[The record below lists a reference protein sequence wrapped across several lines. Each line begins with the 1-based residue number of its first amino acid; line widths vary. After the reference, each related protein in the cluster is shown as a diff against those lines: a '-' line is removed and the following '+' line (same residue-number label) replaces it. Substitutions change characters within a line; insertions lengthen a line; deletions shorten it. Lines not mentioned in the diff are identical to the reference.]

1 MNTKMPTLFCLKNPM
16 AKQSKLHNYLR
27 LTLFSLLS
35 LFSVL
40 AYAAAPV
47 IRGDFNVSGGQA
59 TYSLPIE
66 VVPGR
71 NGHQPTLAISYASD
85 SPNGYLGMGWNL
97 SGLSSITRC
106 GKNLAKDGL
115 WGGVRL
121 NDNDRY
127 CLDGQR
133 LVAISGK
140 DGGHLTEYRLE
151 NNGFSKI
158 VSFKTNY
165 SGHGPSH
172 FKVWKKDG
180 SVYEYGME
188 NTAQV
193 NLPGQSHIYK
203 WALNKITDHT
213 KSNHIEFKYY
223 ENNSTGRHRI
233 SSIHYMGGSVEFGY
247 EARSDSTSQFLV
259 GSKLTRPQRLSKI
272 YVKNQSAQTV
282 RNYNLNYRHSVATSR
297 SLLTSVQMCSGG
309 GTPECSS
316 AINFEWRDAH
326 NQEIQSVSNTDIL
339 EPRFFDIER
348 DGTLEK
354 YGVLNSPHLTW
365 CSRTA
370 PKNWGWNYKNLEGA
384 TINQKGKMS
393 ALYGSVDSP
402 RLAISNYDTRS
413 GASCGSD
420 NSRQSVQTLRDKG
433 PDYAGSYQP
442 HGNGVLSTYET
453 NKRAGDFNGDGRD
466 TLIDSSYNERNGS
479 GFCLWGCYSTYYK
492 SVADIDNDGIDDW
505 VSYDNYKFKYYL
517 SSQGHRERSL
527 EVYRNTKSFRLVDI
541 NNDGY
546 LDLATLEVSST
557 GHILVYLFNGNG
569 YTANRG
575 HYNQLIDTNTS
586 TDSVAFVD
594 YNSDGYPDLY
604 TNKNIHKNHFGR
616 ISWGSYLR
624 TGIENFSSYTDFN
637 SDGRVDL
644 VLGEYDKS
652 KSVHVSKPY
661 AQDKIRVIREEGLVY
676 VVDYKPAS
684 DPSVHSQRRYFYY
697 PVVNSTPSRYLVS
710 HVSKQPHGYTATTF
724 DYHYQGAKSHRKGLG
739 FLGFDRITVTENS
752 EIKTTTESEFTP
764 RNSSGVI
771 TDLRLAGKPTRITV
785 KKNGKIVKDTHFQS
799 YHAVTRSGINGVKYY
814 ETSPKVVKVDHY
826 DNNGNRVKTTTTT
839 TEKDKN
845 GFGNVVEKTTNVVG
859 ATANSG
865 SFTTKDIFDY
875 VSNGTTQTFQVL
887 SITSTNVPNIDTV
900 FNQFIY
906 GITKY
911 CGTDGKVYVK
921 PNDQFVLIHGDI
933 DVPLIL
939 KRMKYFYRFDEST
952 TSNSQNWSDQQ
963 GALVTV
969 SEATFNAAKPRSC
982 GALTYQ
988 DFNRDGRKELTSSH
1002 LNVTQ
1007 LSTKSG
1013 SEFWQVGA
1021 IKKSTQS
1028 ITDNTSGD
1036 IKTTISDF
1044 EYTAKGLLSKQTITP
1059 TAYQSGGVSGRN
1071 LITRYDYDDFGNIT
1085 SQSVSG
1091 SDLDLRTTS
1100 TAYDSNQLYIDKVT
1114 NAKGHVTDY
1123 TYDASGRLTEE
1134 IAPNGRKVIYQYD
1147 SFGRIIKETHGNPN
1161 NFVNYDYLGAARCG
1175 NADTE
1180 TLRCVKSTSSQGGE
1194 SWVQL
1199 DFAGREVRSGVTSF
1213 DGRIAYTDTHWDRNG
1228 RKTSVTRPYFINDP
1242 VFHVEFE
1249 YDTLNREI
1257 LKKEPGATGGQTLWR
1272 TNYNAFTTTLTDARG
1287 FEHRTTTNVLGHILK
1302 KEEAV
1307 EKPDYSY
1314 QTYTYFPDGKLKS
1327 SVDSKGNATHVEYDN
1342 LGYRSKLDDP
1352 DLGVWTYQ
1360 YNAVGELLEKKDANG
1375 VTTTYRYDS
1384 LGRKVYQKDGSS
1396 AASTWVYDGRG
1407 TASLGAL
1414 TSMSGHGS
1422 NSEFYYHANG
1432 LLAEKA
1438 TFIDGEKFSTLYGY
1452 DDFERLKTEVR
1463 PNGLDSSSANSPIN
1477 LANAT
1482 KASNRLALEYLY
1494 NDKGYLALI
1503 RSPYTYADT
1512 KFSHP
1517 SYRAEIDQL
1526 IKETLNVAKQYL
1538 NKAERYAQQKDFFQ
1552 GKANEYN
1559 SKTIGLHHLDSASLQ
1574 ILGSENIFRL
1584 KRWCDANGKC
1594 YLRPGSW
1601 VILHDDVAIPIDIT
1615 LDGAIYEL
1623 QQRLGDTRNGVRNY
1637 HSSLI
1642 NTGLT
1647 DSAFKQMGLSPAGDF
1662 RVVDYDK
1669 NGTLNLMAAND
1680 AYGARA
1686 DFSTQQELVFSAED
1700 LQQAADIS
1708 NRHYLYYTDL
1718 ARDLLTLVDKVQA
1731 LSNVYCEAKHNL
1743 VGNSS
1748 EAPGSVNCQNK
1759 AEEKPNQLTHLK
1771 SLYTNSE
1778 LAEASQS
1785 GAYQIY
1791 WQRRETDAYGHTLS
1805 ETLGNGLVNTY
1816 YHSASTG
1823 KPMMITTHKTGQV
1836 LSHRYKE
1843 ITGKQNA
1850 FVGSSDAT
1858 RWLEYQYDD
1867 HNNVTQRYDQSLGIR
1882 DFYTYDGLDRVK
1894 TNNIVFDNGS
1904 SQANVTKNSAF
1915 SYDSIGNILSKTG
1928 VSGIYEYSNI
1938 GAGPHAVTKANGLT
1952 YQYDAVGNMVSAK
1965 RSNNSTERTLSWTA
1979 FNKPSEITRNG
1990 KTVSFSYDANHN
2002 RYKKV
2007 SGTQTTVYIDKT
2019 YERVT
2024 DVATGEV
2031 QHQHFVYAEG
2041 KLIALNSQSENADGS
2056 ITNKQVRFLHY
2067 DALNSV
2073 DMITD
2078 LYGYVVERRS
2088 YDAFGKQRDITPQG
2102 EANTKYSYVE
2112 QMVLTNRGYTGHEE
2126 IEEVGLIHMNGRV
2139 YDQTLGRFV
2148 SADPIIQAPFVTNS
2162 FNRYAYVWNNPL
2174 KYIDPTGFRA
2184 IEGAGQDDGIG
2195 RSVHT
2200 NDSGEQTHF
2209 DRNGRNTGD
2218 KPRYYADTDKQ
2229 ESKRQ
2234 TLGQAFVSIIE
2245 NNGPGPAREDIYWL
2259 GGDTVLPQGETLG
2272 MLHSQVFD
2280 ADGNVLPSATI
2291 EHIERFYAGL
2301 ASNKSLSAN
2310 RAAGY
2315 QMAFKDAAVG
2325 FVLGGLGRAATL
2337 HRFQTV
2343 TTSVDPNAIR
2353 FSQNS
2358 VNGADDLVKS
2368 MQVNGWMGDAID
2380 VVKMGDGSLTT
2391 LDNTRVLAASRAGIN
2406 VQANIHNASDALPA
2420 NMVERFTTKKGVPT
2434 TWGEAVQLRIGKQNS
2449 VFRNTY
2455 PNGSPYI
2462 SSVE

>member
-1 MNTKMPTLFCLKNPM
+1 M
-16 AKQSKLHNYLR
+16 
-27 LTLFSLLS
+27 FSLLS

-40 AYAAAPV
+40 VYAAAPV

-106 GKNLAKDGL
+106 GKNLAKDGR

-121 NDNDRY
+121 NNDDRY

-133 LVAISGK
+133 LVAITGQ

-151 NNGFSKI
+151 NNGYSKI
-158 VSFKTNY
+158 VSFKNHY
-165 SGHGPSH
+165 HGHGPSH

-188 NTAQV
+188 DTAQV
-193 NLPGQSHIYK
+193 NLPGQTHIYK

-213 KSNHIEFKYY
+213 KSNHIDFKYY

-233 SSIHYMGGSVEFGY
+233 NSINYMGGSVEFGY
-247 EARSDSTSQFLV
+247 EDRSDKTSQYLV

-272 YVKNQSAQTV
+272 YVKNETGGFV
-282 RNYNLNYRHSVATSR
+282 RNYRLAYKDSSATSR
-297 SLLTSVQMCSGG
+297 SLLTSVHMCTGSEM
-309 GTPECSS
+309 TECSN
-316 AINFEWRDAH
+316 AINFEWRDAL
-326 NQEIQSVSNTDIL
+326 NNDTQKVSDTGIL
-339 EPRFFDIER
+339 EPRFFDVQR
-348 DGTLEK
+348 DGVKESYGMTYRPKVFKGCHGKDPGWSYKTPYGNVITERGSSSTLTGSINSINLHTGPMRLQYVGDHCGTDNHPKKK
-354 YGVLNSPHLTW
+354 YELKYDNPGYSSSYMPNGDGVLHIQDPS
-365 CSRTA
+365 
-370 PKNWGWNYKNLEGA
+370 K
-384 TINQKGKMS
+384 I
-393 ALYGSVDSP
+393 
-402 RLAISNYDTRS
+402 
-413 GASCGSD
+413 
-420 NSRQSVQTLRDKG
+420 
-433 PDYAGSYQP
+433 
-442 HGNGVLSTYET
+442 
-453 NKRAGDFNGDGRD
+453 AGDFSGDGRQ
-466 TLIDSSYNERNGS
+466 TLTNKHHGFDVKFID
-479 GFCLWGCYSTYYK
+479 
-492 SVADIDNDGIDDW
+492 DIDGDGIDDW
-505 VSYDNYKFKYYL
+505 YSYRPRRSGGSYSYRVLKYYL
-517 SSQGHRERSL
+517 SSRQYHELYIHTYG
-527 EVYRNTKSFRLVDI
+527 NTTDFRFVDV

-546 LDLATLEVSST
+546 KDLLTLESST
-557 GHILVYLFNGNG
+557 GHILVYYFNGTR
-569 YTANRG
+569 YTSDRG
-575 HYNQLIDTNTS
+575 RYDQIVRTGTNA
-586 TDSVAFVD
+586 DEAKFFD
-594 YNSDGYPDLY
+594 YNSDGYPDLFI
-604 TNKNIHKNHFGR
+604 NKIIYKNTFGQFAL
-616 ISWGSYLR
+616 GSRLR
-624 TGIENFSSYTDFN
+624 SGIENFHSFTDLN
-637 SDGRVDL
+637 SDGRIDL
-644 VLGEYDKS
+644 VLGESDKV

-661 AQDKIRVIREEGLVY
+661 AQDKIRVIREEAQEY
-676 VVDYKPAS
+676 IIDYKPAS
-684 DPSVHSQRRYFYY
+684 DTSVHAQRRYYYY

-710 HVSKQPHGYTATTF
+710 HVKKQPYGYSATTY

-739 FLGFDRITVTENS
+739 FLGFDQITVTENS
-752 EIKTTTESEFTP
+752 DVTTTTISEFSP
-764 RNSSGVI
+764 RNSNGVV
-771 TDLRLAGKPTRITV
+771 TVRTAGKPTKITV
-785 KKNGKIVKDTHFQS
+785 KKAGKKVKETNYLNYES
-799 YHAVTRSGINGVKYY
+799 KERSGVNGVKYY
-814 ETSPKVVKVDHY
+814 ETYAQRIEVKNY
-826 DNNGNRVKTTTTT
+826 DDAGTHLKTATTTITRDT
-839 TEKDKN
+839 K
-845 GFGNVVEKTTNVVG
+845 GFGNVTEKTTVVEG
-859 ATANSG
+859 QVANSG
-865 SFTTKDIFDY
+865 SFTTKDEFEY
-875 VSNGTTQTFQVL
+875 VSNGTTESFQAL
-887 SITSTNVPNIDTV
+887 SITSTSVPNIDAV
-900 FNQFIY
+900 FNQFVY

-933 DVPLIL
+933 DVPLVL
-939 KRMKYFYRFDEST
+939 KRMNFFYRFDAST
-952 TSNSQNWSDQQ
+952 SSSSPSYTEQQ
-963 GALVTV
+963 GSLTAI
-969 SEATFNAAKPRSC
+969 SESAFKAANPRSC
-982 GALTYQ
+982 GSLVYQ
-988 DFNRDGRKELTSSH
+988 DFNGDGTKELTSRQ

-1007 LSTKSG
+1007 VITESG
-1013 SEFWQVGA
+1013 SDFWQLGA
-1021 IKKSTQS
+1021 VKKSTQS
-1028 ITDNTSGD
+1028 IIDNTSGD
-1036 IKTTISDF
+1036 VKTTVSDF

-1071 LITRYDYDDFGNIT
+1071 LITRYGYDDFGNIT
-1085 SQSVSG
+1085 SQIVSG

-1100 TAYDSNQLYIDKVT
+1100 TVYDSNQLYIDKVT

-1134 IAPNGRKVIYQYD
+1134 IAPNGRKVTYQYD
-1147 SFGRIIKETHGNPN
+1147 SFGRLIKETHPGTN
-1161 NFVNYDYLGAARCG
+1161 NFVAYGYLSAGAEECG
-1175 NADTE
+1175 NPDKE
-1180 TLRCVKSTSSQGGE
+1180 TLRCVKTLPNQGGE

-1257 LKKEPGATGGQTLWR
+1257 LKKEPGATGGQALWR

-1307 EKPDYSY
+1307 GKPNYSY
-1314 QTYTYFPDGKLKS
+1314 QTYTYFPDGKLKTS
-1327 SVDSKGNATHVEYDN
+1327 IDSKGNLTKIEYDN
-1342 LGYRSKLDDP
+1342 LGYRSILDDP
-1352 DLGVWTYQ
+1352 DLGVWTYK
-1360 YNAVGELLEKKDANG
+1360 YNEVGELLEKEDANG

-1414 TSMSGHGS
+1414 TSVSGHGS

-1463 PNGLDSSSANSPIN
+1463 PNGLDSSSANLPIN

-1538 NKAERYAQQKDFFQ
+1538 NKAERYAQQKGFFE
-1552 GKANEYN
+1552 GKVNEYN

-1601 VILHDDVAIPIDIT
+1601 VILHDDVSIPIDIT

-1623 QQRLGDTRNGVRNY
+1623 QQRLGDSRNGVRNY

-1642 NTGLT
+1642 DTGLT

-1680 AYGARA
+1680 VYGARA
-1686 DFSTQQELVFSAED
+1686 DSSTQQELVFSAED

-1894 TNNIVFDNGS
+1894 TNNIVLDNGS

-1928 VSGIYEYSNI
+1928 VSGTYEYSSI

-1965 RSNNSTERTLSWTA
+1965 RSNNSVERTLSWTA

-2007 SGTQTTVYIDKT
+2007 SGSQTTVYIDKT

-2024 DVATGEV
+2024 DVSTGEV

-2088 YDAFGKQRDITPQG
+2088 YDAFGKQRDVTWQVAKRD
-2102 EANTKYSYVE
+2102 EKHRYVA

-2174 KYIDPTGFRA
+2174 KYIDPTGFEADEDIWADDWEPDYSECASCGNGIVDDSNGNESNRGDNRPYNNHEPRENIQANGIFFDLIFTVKEFAGLLPGVDGNTDADKARSAAKVAYYQCRSGRCSSAA
-2184 IEGAGQDDGIG
+2184 IKLLAGGVFGFIPSASSEEKGKWGNFLGVDSAIIAQLGLNADSTSFLEIG
-2195 RSVHT
+2195 MTIPSFAIDFFGG
-2200 NDSGEQTHF
+2200 DSGGADIGIQLGF
-2209 DRNGRNTGD
+2209 LKQNGRKYEYGF
-2218 KPRYYADTDKQ
+2218 YW
-2229 ESKRQ
+2229 SK
-2234 TLGQAFVSIIE
+2234 TAYGGAAIPGTSGNLW
-2245 NNGPGPAREDIYWL
+2245 NGPARIASLLKLTMGTHGGTFADFSGSAT
-2259 GGDTVLPQGETLG
+2259 GGD
-2272 MLHSQVFD
+2272 
-2280 ADGNVLPSATI
+2280 
-2291 EHIERFYAGL
+2291 
-2301 ASNKSLSAN
+2301 LSF
-2310 RAAGY
+2310 GP
-2315 QMAFKDAAVG
+2315 VG
-2325 FVLGGLGRAATL
+2325 FSMGRSDSGREFGGIGLRSGLDFSLGRE
-2337 HRFQTV
+2337 
-2343 TTSVDPNAIR
+2343 TTGI
-2353 FSQNS
+2353 FSIGED
-2358 VNGADDLVKS
+2358 GARLYH
-2368 MQVNGWMGDAID
+2368 
-2380 VVKMGDGSLTT
+2380 DGCSGF
-2391 LDNTRVLAASRAGIN
+2391 VC
-2406 VQANIHNASDALPA
+2406 
-2420 NMVERFTTKKGVPT
+2420 
-2434 TWGEAVQLRIGKQNS
+2434 
-2449 VFRNTY
+2449 
-2455 PNGSPYI
+2455 
-2462 SSVE
+2462 

>member
-27 LTLFSLLS
+27 LTLISLLS
-35 LFSVL
+35 LFSAL

-180 SVYEYGME
+180 SVYEYGMA

-223 ENNSTGRHRI
+223 ENNGAGRHRI

-247 EARSDSTSQFLV
+247 EARSDSTSQLLM

-272 YVKNQSAQTV
+272 YVKNQSTQTV
-282 RNYNLNYRHSVATSR
+282 RNYSLSYVYSTGTSR
-297 SLLTSVQMCSGG
+297 SLLTSVKKCTGSGMGDCSNQIKFNWTSDRNTQIKRTANTHIRDVNFFDVQRDGKNEYFG
-309 GTPECSS
+309 RVSS
-316 AINFEWRDAH
+316 TQFRNLSGQAKNISSSTYIGLSGSLKDIQIKTSNVPLGSYDAH
-326 NQEIQSVSNTDIL
+326 GI
-339 EPRFFDIER
+339 
-348 DGTLEK
+348 GA
-354 YGVLNSPHLTW
+354 LTTYD
-365 CSRTA
+365 SRT
-370 PKNWGWNYKNLEGA
+370 WY
-384 TINQKGKMS
+384 
-393 ALYGSVDSP
+393 
-402 RLAISNYDTRS
+402 S
-413 GASCGSD
+413 GD
-420 NSRQSVQTLRDKG
+420 L
-433 PDYAGSYQP
+433 
-442 HGNGVLSTYET
+442 
-453 NKRAGDFNGDGRD
+453 NGDGKEEKRD
-466 TLIDSSYNERNGS
+466 RRNLKIEKTGD
-479 GFCLWGCYSTYYK
+479 L
-492 SVADIDNDGIDDW
+492 DNDGKDDIYFY
-505 VSYDNYKFKYYL
+505 SHGARKFYYYL
-517 SSQGHRERSL
+517 ASNSHRESAIKL
-527 EVYRNTKSFRLVDI
+527 MPNTESVRVTDI

-546 LDLATLEVSST
+546 KDLVTVERHKSNGAW
-557 GHILVYLFNGNG
+557 IIFYLFNGST
-569 YTANRG
+569 YS
-575 HYNQLIDTNTS
+575 YDTEI
-586 TDSVAFVD
+586 VAHHNISDIRFFD
-594 YNSDGYPDLY
+594 YNADGYPDLY
-604 TNKNIHKNHFGR
+604 TNKNIHKNNFGR
-616 ISWGSYLR
+616 ISWGTYLR
-624 TGIENFSSYTDFN
+624 TGIQNFSGVTDLNF
-637 SDGRVDL
+637 DGRTDL
-644 VLGEYDKS
+644 VLGESSKV
-652 KSVHVSKPY
+652 KSVQVSKPY
-661 AQDKIRVIREEGLVY
+661 AQDKIQKITEEGLVY
-676 VVDYKPAS
+676 SISYRPAS
-684 DPSVHSQRRYFYY
+684 DASVHKQKQYFHY
-697 PVVNSTPSRYLVS
+697 PVINSTPTRYLVS
-710 HVSKQPHGYTATTF
+710 HVSKKPHGYSATTY
-724 DYHYQGAKSHRKGLG
+724 DYLYEGAKSHRKGLG
-739 FLGFDRITVTENS
+739 FLGFDKITVTENS
-752 EIKTTTESEFTP
+752 EIKTITESEFTP

-859 ATANSG
+859 TTANSG

-900 FNQFIY
+900 FNQFTY

-939 KRMKYFYRFDEST
+939 KRMKYFYRFDVST
-952 TSNSQNWSDQQ
+952 SSNSQNWSDQQ
-963 GALVTV
+963 GSLVKV
-969 SEATFNAAKPRSC
+969 SEATFNAAKPKSC
-982 GALTYQ
+982 GALAYQ
-988 DFNRDGRKELTSSH
+988 DFNGDGRKELTSSH

-1007 LSTKSG
+1007 LVTKSG

-1036 IKTTISDF
+1036 VKTTVSDF

-1059 TAYQSGGVSGRN
+1059 TAYQSGSVSGRN
-1071 LITRYDYDDFGNIT
+1071 LITRYGYDDFGNIT

-1100 TAYDSNQLYIDKVT
+1100 TVYDSNQLYIDKVT

-1134 IAPNGRKVIYQYD
+1134 IAPNGRKVTYQYD
-1147 SFGRIIKETHGNPN
+1147 SFGRLIKETHPGTN
-1161 NFVNYDYLGAARCG
+1161 NFVAYGYLNAGAEECG
-1175 NADTE
+1175 NSDTE
-1180 TLRCVKSTSSQGGE
+1180 TLRCVKTIPNPGGE

-1213 DGRIAYTDTHWDRNG
+1213 DGRIAYTDTRWDRNG

-1257 LKKEPGATGGQTLWR
+1257 LKKEPSATGGQTLWR
-1272 TNYNAFTTTLTDARG
+1272 TNYNTFTTTLTDARG
-1287 FEHRTTTNVLGHILK
+1287 FDHKTTTNVLGHILK

-1307 EKPDYSY
+1307 GKPDYSY

-1327 SVDSKGNATHVEYDN
+1327 SVDSKGNSTHVEYDN

-1352 DLGVWTYQ
+1352 DLGVWAYK
-1360 YNAVGELLEKKDANG
+1360 YNAAGELLEKTDANS

-1407 TASLGAL
+1407 KTSLGAL

-1463 PNGLDSSSANSPIN
+1463 PNGLDSSSVNSPIN
-1477 LANAT
+1477 LASAT

-1574 ILGSENIFRL
+1574 ILGSEKIFRL

-1647 DSAFKQMGLSPAGDF
+1647 DSAFKQMGLNPAGDF

-1680 AYGARA
+1680 AFGARA
-1686 DFSTQQELVFSAED
+1686 DSSTQQELVFSAED

-1718 ARDLLTLVDKVQA
+1718 AKDLLKLVDKVQA
-1731 LSNVYCEAKHNL
+1731 LSNVYCEAKHSL

-1894 TNNIVFDNGS
+1894 TNNIAFDNGS
-1904 SQANVTKNSAF
+1904 SHANVTKNSAF
-1915 SYDSIGNILSKTG
+1915 SYDSIGNILNKTG
-1928 VSGIYEYSNI
+1928 VSGTYEYSSI
-1938 GAGPHAVTKANGLT
+1938 GAGPHAVSKANGLA
-1952 YQYDAVGNMVSAK
+1952 YQYDSVGNMVSAK
-1965 RSNNSTERTLSWTA
+1965 RNDNSVERTLSWTA

-1990 KTVSFSYDANHN
+1990 KTVTFSYDANHN

-2007 SGTQTTVYIDKT
+2007 SGSQTTVYIDKT

-2024 DVATGEV
+2024 DVSTGEV

-2078 LYGYVVERRS
+2078 LYGYVVESRS
-2088 YDAFGKQRDITPQG
+2088 YDAFGKQRDITPKRDT
-2102 EANTKYSYVE
+2102 NKKYNYVE

-2174 KYIDPTGFRA
+2174 KYIDPTGFE
-2184 IEGAGQDDGIG
+2184 INEEWQDVINNKPHKEGGYESDRYDHGNGGTTDNGTKHDYTSDELYGRENKNETWRDGTADLI
-2195 RSVHT
+2195 RDETYLVNSP
-2200 NDSGEQTHF
+2200 
-2209 DRNGRNTGD
+2209 NGTMLEFY
-2218 KPRYYADTDKQ
+2218 P
-2229 ESKRQ
+2229 
-2234 TLGQAFVSIIE
+2234 
-2245 NNGPGPAREDIYWL
+2245 DIYYDPSRVN
-2259 GGDTVLPQGETLG
+2259 GVHNEVL
-2272 MLHSQVFD
+2272 SD
-2280 ADGNVLPSATI
+2280 YSSAT
-2291 EHIERFYAGL
+2291 
-2301 ASNKSLSAN
+2301 
-2310 RAAGY
+2310 AAGY
-2315 QMAFKDAAVG
+2315 VAYGTVVSSLIPLPTPSKASIFGRFFNWVGSKLGVTKGLGNFADQSKLLNHFAKHGGEFGAKNADEYLSMARDVMQGGAKVKYAYKGETRTG
-2325 FVLGGLGRAATL
+2325 FVQFMGTNRKGQAKFAFVGTNRQGQITTL
-2337 HRFQTV
+2337 HTKSGNDV
-2343 TTSVDPNAIR
+2343 WKTLNGNAKDKVIR
-2353 FSQNS
+2353 
-2358 VNGADDLVKS
+2358 
-2368 MQVNGWMGDAID
+2368 
-2380 VVKMGDGSLTT
+2380 
-2391 LDNTRVLAASRAGIN
+2391 
-2406 VQANIHNASDALPA
+2406 P
-2420 NMVERFTTKKGVPT
+2420 VE
-2434 TWGEAVQLRIGKQNS
+2434 
-2449 VFRNTY
+2449 
-2455 PNGSPYI
+2455 
-2462 SSVE
+2462 